1 MWNCG
6 GGACSIPRGLT
17 AALIMAGD
25 GVTTVL
31 AIADTLE
38 GTLALAYQS
47 NPQLNA
53 QRAAT
58 RAADEGVGIAI
69 SPFFPPRY

>member
-6 GGACSIPRGLT
+6 GGACSILRGLT
-17 AALIMAGD
+17 AALIMAGA
-25 GVTTVL
+25 GVTTDL

-38 GTLALAYQS
+38 GTLALAYQN